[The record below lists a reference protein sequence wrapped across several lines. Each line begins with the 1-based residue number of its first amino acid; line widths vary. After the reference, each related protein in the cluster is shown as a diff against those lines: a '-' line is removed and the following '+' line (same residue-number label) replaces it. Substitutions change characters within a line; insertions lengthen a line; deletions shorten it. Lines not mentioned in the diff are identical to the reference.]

1 MTGLPFTKSTCTA
14 KAGAPFKERANDGR
28 GIRSKAQTSLPKS
41 LNPESSTYHGDF
53 IRNFK

>member
-14 KAGAPFKERANDGR
+14 KAGAPFKERAKDGR

-41 LNPESSTYHGDF
+41 FNPESSTYHGDF